1 MAQFLVKVA
10 DEQGHLRQQVEHG
23 YSEAEV
29 HDRFTQQGY
38 LVYWV
43 KPRTLLSTGGGQF
56 GRRGRLRQSTFLIF
70 NQQFLTLIKAGL
82 PILTAL
88 DLLIKRQ
95 RDKALLQLL
104 ENVRER
110 VRGGELLSDAFAA
123 QQVFP
128 KMYTTTLLAGEKS
141 GNMEEVLGRYISYQ
155 RMVQTFRKKLLVS
168 LVYPAL
174 LVSVVTLM
182 LIFLITYVVP
192 KFADLFNN
200 LGAQLPAI
208 TVFMLSLGLNAQK
221 YAWVVLLVGA
231 AAIFLL
237 WRWKHSDQGAQRIDR
252 FLLSLPLIGEIR
264 LKYQVANFSR
274 ILGTLLQGGLP
285 LVPAMETAGE
295 SMSSRQMLNGVTA
308 AAERV
313 KEGQSLAHSLEA
325 QKLFPDLA
333 VEMLEVGESTGA
345 LPAMLASVAEFY
357 EEDVQTALSAAMALI
372 EPMILIIMA
381 VFVGGILISL
391 YMPIFTLGTG
401 DRSRRTGTRARY
413 RAALSLRIRR
423 SERFPVAPRSV
434 REDPCAP
441 DVPL

>member
-1 MAQFLVKVA
+1 MAEFLVKVA

-23 YSEAEV
+23 HSEAEV

-43 KPRTLLSTGGGQF
+43 KPRTLLSSGRGQF
-56 GRRGRLRQSTFLIF
+56 GRRGGKLQQSTFLIF

-82 PILTAL
+82 PILTSL

-95 RDKALLQLL
+95 RDKFLLQRL

-110 VRGGELLSDAFAA
+110 VKGGELLSDAFAA

-141 GNMEEVLGRYISYQ
+141 GSMEEVLGRYIAYQ
-155 RMVQTFRKKLLVS
+155 RMVQTFRKKLLAS

-174 LVSVVTLM
+174 LVSMVTLM
-182 LIFLITYVVP
+182 LIFLITFVVP
-192 KFADLFNN
+192 KFADLYNS
-200 LGAQLPAI
+200 LGAQLPAV
-208 TVFMLSLGLNAQK
+208 TVFMLQFGLNAQK
-221 YAWVVLLVGA
+221 YGWLVLLVGVVLVV
-231 AAIFLL
+231 LL
-237 WRWKHSDQGAQRIDR
+237 WQWKQSDKGAQRIDR
-252 FLLSLPLIGEIR
+252 FLLALPLIGEIR

-274 ILGTLLQGGLP
+274 ILATLLQGGLP
-285 LVPAMETAGE
+285 LVPAMQTAGE

-313 KEGQSLAHSLEA
+313 KEGQSLAHSLET

-357 EEDVQTALSAAMALI
+357 EEDVQMALSAAMALI
-372 EPMILIIMA
+372 EPIILIFMA

-391 YMPIFTLGTG
+391 YWPIFNLAGN
-401 DRSRRTGTRARY
+401 
-413 RAALSLRIRR
+413 
-423 SERFPVAPRSV
+423 VH
-434 REDPCAP
+434 
-441 DVPL
+441 

>member
-43 KPRTLLSTGGGQF
+43 KPKTLLSTGGGQF
-56 GRRGRLRQSTFLIF
+56 GQRAGKLKQSAFLIF

-95 RDKALLQLL
+95 RDKFLLRLL

-110 VRGGELLSDAFAA
+110 VKGGELLSDAFAA

-128 KMYTTTLLAGEKS
+128 KMYTTTLMAGEKS
-141 GNMEEVLGRYISYQ
+141 GSMEEVLSRYIAYQ
-155 RMVQTFRKKLLVS
+155 RMVQTFRKKLFVS

-174 LVSVVTLM
+174 LISVVTVM

-200 LGAQLPAI
+200 LGADLPAI
-208 TVFMLSLGLNAQK
+208 TVIMLNIGLNAQK
-221 YAWVVLLVGA
+221 YGWIVLLVAVVGG
-231 AAIFLL
+231 FFL
-237 WRWKHSDQGAQRIDR
+237 WRWKQSDRGAQSIDK

-264 LKYQVANFSR
+264 MKYQVANFSR
-274 ILGTLLQGGLP
+274 ILATLLQGGLP
-285 LVPAMETAGE
+285 LVPAMETAGA
-295 SMSSRQMLNGVTA
+295 SMSSRQMLIGVTA
-308 AAERV
+308 AARRV
-313 KEGQSLAHSLEA
+313 REGQGLANSLES

-357 EEDVQTALSAAMALI
+357 EEDVQTALRATMALI

-381 VFVGGILISL
+381 VFVGGILLSL
-391 YMPIFTLGTG
+391 YMPIF
-401 DRSRRTGTRARY
+401 
-413 RAALSLRIRR
+413 SLAGN
-423 SERFPVAPRSV
+423 VH
-434 REDPCAP
+434 
-441 DVPL
+441 